1 MDDVIDRILRDSRT
15 IAVVGCSAD
24 PAKAAHSV
32 PADMQRAGYTVLP
45 VNPNA
50 DRVLGV
56 PAYPD
61 LAAVPDRI
69 DLVNVFRPAADAP
82 AVAAAAARAGAKA
95 LWLQLGIRSAE
106 AARIAAE
113 AGMDYVEDACIAV
126 ERLRRGITR
135 TG

>member
-1 MDDVIDRILRDSRT
+1 MDDVINRILRDSRT
-15 IAVVGCSAD
+15 IAVVGCSAN